1 MPIFIDFSGKGR
13 ALITA
18 WLEVRVLP
26 GPPQNKINDL
36 AGTLATLATAISD
49 SLGPWQTCWRDLHVL
64 MSTPLVQNLGHRGN
78 FQYYVLRQSHKGNI
92 MTTYQK
98 SVSASVNQTVD
109 VFTTVIRVST
119 RDELASALKQHDV
132 PIAIWI
138 GKITLQQ
145 EIILTPPGR

>member
-1 MPIFIDFSGKGR
+1 
-13 ALITA
+13 
-18 WLEVRVLP
+18 
-26 GPPQNKINDL
+26 
-36 AGTLATLATAISD
+36 
-49 SLGPWQTCWRDLHVL
+49 
-64 MSTPLVQNLGHRGN
+64 
-78 FQYYVLRQSHKGNI
+78 

-119 RDELASALKQHDV
+119 RDELASDLKQHDV